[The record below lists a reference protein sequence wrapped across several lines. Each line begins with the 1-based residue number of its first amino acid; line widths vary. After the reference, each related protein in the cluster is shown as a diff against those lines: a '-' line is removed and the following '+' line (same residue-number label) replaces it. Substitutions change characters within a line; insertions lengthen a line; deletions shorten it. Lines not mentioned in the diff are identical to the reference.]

1 MAEQNL
7 NPLVSVVMPAYNAER
22 FIAKAIESVLNQTIQ
37 DFELIVV
44 DDCSKDATA
53 SIAEEYAARDS
64 RVKLLKNEQ
73 NLRVAGTRN
82 RALEVCRGE
91 YVALLD
97 SDDIWYPDKLEKQ
110 IALAKKENADIVYCS
125 YALID
130 EMGEKSRNDFIVPD
144 KTDFEHLLQSN
155 VIGCSTV
162 MITGEI
168 ARNYR
173 FSETWFHEDFVL
185 WLRLLQEGKKAV
197 GLTEV
202 QVDYRVYSGSKA
214 SNKLKSA
221 KYRWRIYREALEF
234 SRWKSAGYF
243 VRYAVSGF
251 LKYRGKLR

>member
-53 SIAEEYAARDS
+53 SIAEEYSVRDS

-97 SDDIWYPDKLEKQ
+97 SDDIWYPDTLEKQ
-110 IALAKKENADIVYCS
+110 IALAKK
-125 YALID
+125 
-130 EMGEKSRNDFIVPD
+130 
-144 KTDFEHLLQSN
+144 
-155 VIGCSTV
+155 
-162 MITGEI
+162 
-168 ARNYR
+168 
-173 FSETWFHEDFVL
+173 
-185 WLRLLQEGKKAV
+185 
-197 GLTEV
+197 
-202 QVDYRVYSGSKA
+202 
-214 SNKLKSA
+214 
-221 KYRWRIYREALEF
+221 
-234 SRWKSAGYF
+234 
-243 VRYAVSGF
+243 
-251 LKYRGKLR
+251 